1 VRHLKIGYRYNFVR
15 YLFFTGDTACGVCT
29 NSVADWYRFL
39 SKTLSS
45 ALKTMFTQRCRD
57 AMTVTWKTR
66 HFRRF
71 TTRQN
76 KVSKSEGV
84 EKVAPIADF

>member
-1 VRHLKIGYRYNFVR
+1 
-15 YLFFTGDTACGVCT
+15 
-29 NSVADWYRFL
+29 
-39 SKTLSS
+39 
-45 ALKTMFTQRCRD
+45 MFTQRCRD

-71 TTRQN
+71 TSQQN